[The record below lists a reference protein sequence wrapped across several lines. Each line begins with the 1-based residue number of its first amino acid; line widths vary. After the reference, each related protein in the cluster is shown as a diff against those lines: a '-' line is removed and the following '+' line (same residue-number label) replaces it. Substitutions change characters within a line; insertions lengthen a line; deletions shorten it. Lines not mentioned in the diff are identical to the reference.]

1 VAIPGRTYTA
11 APGQVLD
18 VPDFD
23 AHLLRARGWIAGCFG
38 LPAGV
43 QGGGPGA
50 EAFFP
55 LGGMSLFGHHPG
67 DAGGLGWRRLAGPG
81 QRQFGL
87 MIRRMK

>member
-38 LPAGV
+38 LPARV
-43 QGGGPGA
+43 QGGGPTAQRRRGLLPPWVKCHYFDTILGMLVVWDGA
-50 EAFFP
+50 AWRD
-55 LGGMSLFGHHPG
+55 PG
-67 DAGGLGWRRLAGPG
+67 SGNSV
-81 QRQFGL
+81 
-87 MIRRMK
+87 